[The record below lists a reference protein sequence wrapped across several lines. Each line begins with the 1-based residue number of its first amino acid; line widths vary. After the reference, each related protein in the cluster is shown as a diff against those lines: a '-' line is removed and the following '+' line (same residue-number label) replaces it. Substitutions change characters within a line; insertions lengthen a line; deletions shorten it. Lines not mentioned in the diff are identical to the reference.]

1 MEHSPVFRYKD
12 FMQEEFPIK
21 FQIRNETN
29 YTSVQ
34 HGHEYLQICYVLSGV
49 CRHVIQHEQTDLM
62 RGDLFS
68 IPPYTMH
75 CFMPLE
81 GHAFELVQLD
91 FMPSLLEETI
101 RELASVTLNQHL
113 LINLSPRSQ
122 IVIERLMED
131 IKGELEAKESYH
143 QYAVRADLLKF
154 LVIISR
160 EVNGWMRSTES
171 GYEQAIREVIDYM
184 EQNIRKPLAL
194 KEAAAR
200 ISVSPNYFSSLFKMV
215 AGVTFSGFLSELR
228 LRKAGELLLQTE
240 MSVVEILEAV
250 GFKHTG
256 HFYKMFKKMYG
267 VTPYEY
273 KKNDTNIVR

>member
-1 MEHSPVFRYKD
+1 
-12 FMQEEFPIK
+12 MQEDFPIK
-21 FQIRNETN
+21 FEIRNETN
-29 YTSVQ
+29 YNPVQ
-34 HGHEYLQICYVLSGV
+34 HGHEFLQICYVLSGI
-49 CRHVIQHEQTDLM
+49 CRHVVQDEQADLM

-75 CFMPLE
+75 CFMPIA
-81 GHAFELVQLD
+81 GQSFELVQLD

-101 RELASVTLNQHL
+101 RELSSATLKQHL

-131 IKGELEAKESYH
+131 IKSELDAKESYH

-154 LVIISR
+154 LVVISR
-160 EVNGWMRSTES
+160 EVNGWMRATES

-184 EQNIRKPLAL
+184 KQNMEKPLAL
-194 KEAAAR
+194 KDAAAR
-200 ISVSPNYFSSLFKMV
+200 VSLSPNYFSSLFKMV
-215 AGVTFSGFLSELR
+215 AGVTFSGFLTELR
-228 LRKAGELLLQTE
+228 LRKAGELLLETE

-256 HFYKMFKKMYG
+256 HFYKMFKKCYG

-273 KKNDTNIVR
+273 KKN